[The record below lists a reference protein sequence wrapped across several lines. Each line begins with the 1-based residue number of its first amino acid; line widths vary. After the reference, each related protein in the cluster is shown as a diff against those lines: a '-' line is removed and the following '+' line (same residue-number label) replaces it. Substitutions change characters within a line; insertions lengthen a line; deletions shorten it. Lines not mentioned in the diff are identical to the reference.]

1 MPFAVDVPPGWT
13 RTPFP
18 PPQRGLHLHPPPGGP
33 RGSMLLMDAIT
44 PSGTLAEQLAVAVRT
59 GCAGAEL
66 LSQSELI
73 PFATVAYPGQSIATR
88 VRVRRQGQEREEI
101 RVFSLIDAGEV
112 RLPVVFLGEV
122 GAAERY
128 QQAIG
133 LVLSSVREDG

>member
-1 MPFAVDVPPGWT
+1 
-13 RTPFP
+13 
-18 PPQRGLHLHPPPGGP
+18 
-33 RGSMLLMDAIT
+33 MLLMDAIT